1 MSPPKP
7 KPIHYILL
15 SATRGQHNKGNG
27 FQLET
32 VKLLHGDMG
41 RSVLRGQNDAR
52 KVCLTFAKIK
62 NKAIPP
68 NETNRSSPAQSMSQ
82 ADDDSPRVLP
92 GGKGVVA

>member
-1 MSPPKP
+1 M
-7 KPIHYILL
+7 
-15 SATRGQHNKGNG
+15 
-27 FQLET
+27 ET
-32 VKLLHGDMG
+32 WGVACSEVKTMPE
-41 RSVLRGQNDAR
+41 
-52 KVCLTFAKIK
+52 KCLTFAKIK